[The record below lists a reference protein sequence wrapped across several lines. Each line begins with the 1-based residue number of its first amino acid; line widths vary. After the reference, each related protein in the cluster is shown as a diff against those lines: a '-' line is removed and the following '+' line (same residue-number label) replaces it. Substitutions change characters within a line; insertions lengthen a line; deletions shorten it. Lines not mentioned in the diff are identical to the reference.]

1 MPSMILTSTQ
11 LRRWRACKQG
21 LAGKGFLDVLEAVG
35 RVAGVYGTAPTCYLS
50 LAARVAGFHRK
61 DLDTE
66 LYTARRLVRLRCM
79 RSSVYAVTLDQFPV
93 VVGAMADR
101 VERDLGRLVA
111 ACGITEEEVT
121 AVAGRVLEVL
131 ANSEPLTVAE
141 LRVAGVSP
149 SGWRRE
155 AFGFVIGLLCA
166 RRMLVRATVRGSWR
180 SDNFAYARLS
190 DWLPAHDLTAV
201 APEEARVR
209 LARAYL
215 RAYGPASLDD
225 FQWWS
230 GLTKTQARAA
240 FTALAPEVEQI
251 AGADR
256 GFPLLTL
263 ADETDELRTANLDD
277 IGVRLL
283 PVWDSYL
290 MGWRDRSHLIAAEEE
305 LAYIYDRGGN
315 ATSIVL
321 VDGLAL
327 GIWELTEG
335 NGIPTITVAGLDDR
349 LASRWPEVEQ
359 AAEYLAHAMDLD
371 TLRVVRQ
378 GRAGRLTDASQ
389 GAFQSPISRGRLSR

>member
-21 LAGKGFLDVLEAVG
+21 LAGKGFLDVVEAVG

-79 RSSVYAVTLDQFPV
+79 RASVYAVTLDQFPV
-93 VVGAMADR
+93 VIGAMADR
-101 VERDLGRLVA
+101 VERDLGRLVV

-209 LARAYL
+209 SLVPTYAPMDLRPWTTSSGGADSPRRKHVPRSLLWLLRSSRLPERTGVFHSSPLLMRRTSCARPTWMTS
-215 RAYGPASLDD
+215 AYGCCPC
-225 FQWWS
+225 
-230 GLTKTQARAA
+230 G
-240 FTALAPEVEQI
+240 I
-251 AGADR
+251 A
-256 GFPLLTL
+256 T
-263 ADETDELRTANLDD
+263 
-277 IGVRLL
+277 
-283 PVWDSYL
+283 
-290 MGWRDRSHLIAAEEE
+290 
-305 LAYIYDRGGN
+305 
-315 ATSIVL
+315 
-321 VDGLAL
+321 
-327 GIWELTEG
+327 
-335 NGIPTITVAGLDDR
+335 
-349 LASRWPEVEQ
+349 
-359 AAEYLAHAMDLD
+359 
-371 TLRVVRQ
+371 
-378 GRAGRLTDASQ
+378 
-389 GAFQSPISRGRLSR
+389 